1 MIFWLANDFLGNTSI
16 IEYKEKVEDDPQRR
30 RPDITVAKENLNW
43 EPKVKLREGLAKSID
58 YFRGELKKMQENK

>member
-1 MIFWLANDFLGNTSI
+1 V

-43 EPKVKLREGLAKSID
+43 EPKIKLREGLSKSID
-58 YFRGELKKMQENK
+58 YFRGELKKMQESSK